1 MGETILTVDNVTKRF
16 KGLTAVKNVSFTVK
30 QGEMIGLIGPNGAG
44 KTTLFQMIS
53 GFEDI
58 DSGTINYRGQDITHT
73 KAHELNRM
81 GISRTFQIV
90 QPLLNFTVLDN
101 VVVSLFYGRER
112 CRTRAEAVKKA
123 HEIIAYTGLED
134 RKMHLA
140 KTLGTPGMKRLELA
154 RALATNP
161 DMLLLDEVMAGLT
174 PTEVDDAI
182 KLIRAINQKGIT
194 VVVVEHVM
202 QAVMNLSQR
211 VLVLHHGELIA
222 EGTPEEVT
230 SNQQVINVY
239 LGKDH

>member
-1 MGETILTVDNVTKRF
+1 MGDTILKIDNVTKKF
-16 KGLTAVKNVSFTVK
+16 KGLTAVKNVSFTVEE
-30 QGEMIGLIGPNGAG
+30 GEMIGLIGPNGAG
-44 KTTLFQMIS
+44 KTTLFHMIS

-58 DSGTINYRGQDITHT
+58 NSGTIHYRGKDVTHT

-81 GISRTFQIV
+81 GIARTFQIV

-101 VVVSLFYGRER
+101 VVVSLFYGRQR

-123 HEIIAYTGLED
+123 HEIIAFTGLED

-140 KTLGTPGMKRLELA
+140 KTLGTPGRKRLELA

-161 DMLLLDEVMAGLT
+161 DVLLLDEVMAGLT
-174 PTEVDDAI
+174 PTEVEDAI
-182 KLIRAINQKGIT
+182 KLIRSINDKGIT
-194 VVVVEHVM
+194 VIVVEHVM
-202 QAVMNLSQR
+202 QAVMNLSKR

-222 EGTPEEVT
+222 QGTPQEVT
-230 SNQQVINVY
+230 SDQQVIDVY

>member
-1 MGETILTVDNVTKRF
+1 MGDTILKIDNVTKKF
-16 KGLTAVKNVSFTVK
+16 KGLTAVKNVSFTVEE
-30 QGEMIGLIGPNGAG
+30 GEMIGLIGPNGAG
-44 KTTLFQMIS
+44 KTTLFHMIS

-58 DSGTINYRGQDITHT
+58 NSGTIQYRGKDVTHT

-81 GISRTFQIV
+81 GIARTFQIV

-101 VVVSLFYGRER
+101 VVVSLFYGRQR

-123 HEIIAYTGLED
+123 HEIIAFTGLED

-140 KTLGTPGMKRLELA
+140 KTLGTPGRKRLELA

-161 DMLLLDEVMAGLT
+161 DVLLLDEVMAGLT
-174 PTEVDDAI
+174 PTEVEDAI
-182 KLIRAINQKGIT
+182 KLIRSINDKGIT
-194 VVVVEHVM
+194 VIVVEHVM
-202 QAVMNLSQR
+202 QAVMNLSKR

-222 EGTPEEVT
+222 QGTPQEVT
-230 SNQQVINVY
+230 SDQQVIDVY

>member
-1 MGETILTVDNVTKRF
+1 MAETILSVDTVTKRF
-16 KGLTAVKNVSFTVK
+16 KGLTAVKNVSFSV
-30 QGEMIGLIGPNGAG
+30 QEGEMIGLIGPNGAG

-58 DSGTINYRGQDITHT
+58 NSGTVHYRGKDITHT

-81 GISRTFQIV
+81 GIARTFQIV

-112 CRTRAEAVKKA
+112 CRTRAEAVRKA
-123 HEIIAYTGLED
+123 HEIIAFTGLED
-134 RKMHLA
+134 RKMSQA
-140 KTLGTPGMKRLELA
+140 KTLGTPGRKRLELA

-174 PTEVDDAI
+174 PTEIDDAI
-182 KLIRAINQKGIT
+182 KLIRAINERGIT
-194 VVVVEHVM
+194 VIVVEHVM

-222 EGTPEEVT
+222 QGSPQEVT
-230 SNQQVINVY
+230 SNQQVIDVY